1 MVKRIIYVAFVSV
14 GFLTT
19 ACNRDLD
26 PEVELSLT
34 RDQVMLTYNNTLAR
48 AVSVYTYLPNGLDE
62 LGGGAMLA
70 SASDEAEHTL
80 ETNSVQW
87 FNLGVWNAVS
97 NPDGAWGRCFDAI
110 RAANLFLENSD
121 EVNLDNFRLDPS
133 ESAQNS
139 YKTFSANIERWKYEV
154 RFLRAF
160 YYFELVKRY
169 GGVPILTRT
178 YTIGDDYGDVERA
191 ALRDCFDFIVAECD
205 AVAAVLPA
213 VYGDGD
219 LGRATKGAALALK
232 SRVLLYA
239 ASDLYNDPAWSGGYA
254 NPELISDA
262 SGDRAAKW
270 DAAAKAAKAVLDLS
284 EARYSLATD
293 YQGLFRTF
301 NNPEIIFTRRLGNNN
316 SFETANYPIGYDRG
330 NSGTTPSQNLVDA
343 YEMADGTAFSWSN
356 PAHAAD
362 PYAGRDPRL
371 GYSILTNNV
380 QFKGR
385 ALESWTGGRDG
396 RGVANATKTGYYINK
411 WVDPNLDLLLNQS
424 SIHSFV
430 LMRLAETY
438 LNYAEAMN
446 EAWGPESDNG
456 YGMTAL
462 AAVNAVRARQG
473 VGMPAIPSGLTKEQL
488 RERIRNER
496 RVELA
501 FEGHRVWDVRRW
513 MIAPE
518 TLGAPLR
525 GVAITRSGTAFSY
538 SVIEVEKRAFNPAMY
553 FYPIP
558 QTDLNISGWPQNPLW

>member
-1 MVKRIIYVAFVSV
+1 MMKRVLHIVFVSV
-14 GFLTT
+14 GLLAT
-19 ACNRDLD
+19 ACNDDLD
-26 PEVELSLT
+26 PEVELQLT
-34 RDQVMLTYNNTLAR
+34 RDQVMTTYNNTQAR
-48 AVSVYTYLPNGLDE
+48 AVAVYSYLPNGLDYM
-62 LGGGAMLA
+62 GGAMLA

-80 ETNSVQW
+80 ETNGVQW
-87 FNLGVWNAVS
+87 FNTGSWNSVS

-110 RAANLFLENSD
+110 RTANLFLENSD
-121 EVNLDNFRLDPS
+121 DVNLDNFRLDPS

-139 YKTFSANIERWKYEV
+139 YKTFMANIDRWKYEV

-169 GGVPILTRT
+169 GGVPVLKRT
-178 YTIGDDYGDVERA
+178 YVIGDDYGDVERA
-191 ALRDCFDFIVAECD
+191 TLKECFDFIVSECD
-205 AVAAVLPA
+205 AVIEVLPA

-219 LGRATKGAALALK
+219 LGHATKGAALALK
-232 SRVLLYA
+232 SRALLYA
-239 ASDLYNDPAWSGGYA
+239 ASDLYNDPSWSGGYA
-254 NPELISDA
+254 NPELISDV
-262 SGDRAAKW
+262 SGDRTAKW

-293 YQGLFRTF
+293 YPGLFKTF
-301 NNPEIIFTRRLGNNN
+301 NNPEIIFTRRMGNGN
-316 SFETANYPIGYDRG
+316 SFESANYPIGYNGG

-356 PAHAAD
+356 AAHAAN

-411 WVDPNLDLLLNQS
+411 WIDPNLDLLLDQQS
-424 SIHSFV
+424 THSYV
-430 LMRLAETY
+430 LIRLAEIY

-446 EAWGPESDNG
+446 EAYGPDNDNG

-462 AAVNAVRARQG
+462 DAVNMVRARQG
-473 VGMPAIPSGLTKEQL
+473 VDMPAIPSGLTKEQF

-501 FEGHRVWDVRRW
+501 FEGHRMWDVRRW
-513 MIAPE
+513 MTAPE
-518 TLGAPLR
+518 TLGAALR
-525 GVAITRSGTAFSY
+525 GVQITKSGTAFNY
-538 SVIEVEKRAFNPAMY
+538 SVIEVEKRAFTPAMY

-558 QTDLNISGWPQNPLW
+558 QVDLNISGWPQNPLW